1 VTQERALAD
10 LNGIAARLAR
20 EYPNTN
26 GGWSA
31 RIQTLRQAFLPDDV
45 HLVIGLM
52 MASVTIVLFI
62 ACSNVANLLLARAS
76 ARRRELAVR
85 IAIGAGRGRIVRQ
98 LLTEA
103 VVLALASVPLGLV
116 LAALGTRLIAAQ
128 VPPDNL
134 PYYIQWSLDAR
145 SLAYTIAIAV
155 GTALVFGLVPAIQ
168 TTSPA
173 LQENLKE
180 GARGSTGSR
189 ALVRNALVVS
199 QVSLSVVALVGAMLF
214 VRSYRNLDS
223 QELGF
228 DTRPLMTMR
237 FVMGDESYSSRN
249 ARLRRVQEVVRGVES
264 LPGVEAVFAS
274 NLVPI
279 DGGGSGG
286 EIEVDGRKS
295 GTGGGPSVSFL
306 AVTPGFHRTLGVRIR
321 RGRDLGDSEAWS
333 TSPVA
338 VINESMARRVWP
350 NEDPIGRRFR
360 FRNED
365 DGAREWLTVVG
376 VAPNL
381 QLFGVNPESSETP
394 PSAFAPYGYSQ
405 TVSTG
410 LTIRVAGDPAS
421 ITSAAR
427 AVIRAA
433 DPGMP
438 ITAVRTMEDLRNLA
452 YWEYLIYGWIFGVVG
467 VTGVLLASIGVY
479 GVLAYS
485 VSQRT
490 QEIGVRVALGAAR
503 EHVLKLI
510 VGQGLGLAVAG
521 VVVGLVLAALST
533 PLARSL
539 LFNVS
544 PFDPVSFIAVSMFL
558 IGVALAASYVPA
570 LRATRVDPMVA
581 LRQE

>member
-1 VTQERALAD
+1 
-10 LNGIAARLAR
+10 
-20 EYPNTN
+20 
-26 GGWSA
+26 
-31 RIQTLRQAFLPDDV
+31 
-45 HLVIGLM
+45 
-52 MASVTIVLFI
+52 
-62 ACSNVANLLLARAS
+62 
-76 ARRRELAVR
+76 
-85 IAIGAGRGRIVRQ
+85 
-98 LLTEA
+98 
-103 VVLALASVPLGLV
+103 
-116 LAALGTRLIAAQ
+116 
-128 VPPDNL
+128 
-134 PYYIQWSLDAR
+134 
-145 SLAYTIAIAV
+145 
-155 GTALVFGLVPAIQ
+155 
-168 TTSPA
+168 
-173 LQENLKE
+173 
-180 GARGSTGSR
+180 
-189 ALVRNALVVS
+189 
-199 QVSLSVVALVGAMLF
+199 
-214 VRSYRNLDS
+214 
-223 QELGF
+223 
-228 DTRPLMTMR
+228 
-237 FVMGDESYSSRN
+237 
-249 ARLRRVQEVVRGVES
+249 
-264 LPGVEAVFAS
+264 
-274 NLVPI
+274 
-279 DGGGSGG
+279 
-286 EIEVDGRKS
+286 
-295 GTGGGPSVSFL
+295 
-306 AVTPGFHRTLGVRIR
+306 
-321 RGRDLGDSEAWS
+321 
-333 TSPVA
+333 
-338 VINESMARRVWP
+338 MARRVWP